1 MKKTML
7 LYLLIALSGA
17 VSAQDR
23 RAAQID
29 SMMSFA
35 AGKGLFNGVLCVA
48 EKGNMVYHKSF
59 GYANYDTK
67 EPVSEHTLFNLC
79 SVTKQF
85 TAMGI
90 LMLMERG
97 KLGLDDSLRQYFPEL
112 PYSGVTLR
120 HMLHHTSGLPDYM
133 MQAMQHWDED
143 NEASNKEAIALLAAN
158 RPPVLFQP
166 GDKFQY
172 CNTGYILLATVI
184 EQVSGMSYAD
194 FLQQNMFDPLGMVQS
209 KVYRTVFDESKQRG
223 IAYGYILDM
232 QQGKMVLPENDPRY
246 RKQVNTL
253 TGTYGDG
260 GVFSS
265 SSDMWKWENALKT
278 EQLVKKST
286 MEAAFTSG
294 LLNNG
299 QTAGY
304 GFGWFVSRDAAGRKM
319 VVHTGGWPGYRN
331 AFIRYPDQD
340 ISILVLRNNEVEF
353 MGIQPAVVN
362 ILEGKPF
369 EMPKSSLAQAL
380 AIEKT
385 GNK

>member
-133 MQAMQHWDED
+133 IQAMQHWAEG
-143 NEASNKEAIALLAAN
+143 NEASNKEAIALLAAK
-158 RPPVLFQP
+158 RPPVLVQP
-166 GDKFQY
+166 VDRYKD
-172 CNTGYILLATVI
+172 CN
-184 EQVSGMSYAD
+184 
-194 FLQQNMFDPLGMVQS
+194 
-209 KVYRTVFDESKQRG
+209 
-223 IAYGYILDM
+223 
-232 QQGKMVLPENDPRY
+232 QG
-246 RKQVNTL
+246 
-253 TGTYGDG
+253 
-260 GVFSS
+260 
-265 SSDMWKWENALKT
+265 
-278 EQLVKKST
+278 
-286 MEAAFTSG
+286 
-294 LLNNG
+294 
-299 QTAGY
+299 
-304 GFGWFVSRDAAGRKM
+304 
-319 VVHTGGWPGYRN
+319 
-331 AFIRYPDQD
+331 
-340 ISILVLRNNEVEF
+340 
-353 MGIQPAVVN
+353 
-362 ILEGKPF
+362 
-369 EMPKSSLAQAL
+369 
-380 AIEKT
+380 
-385 GNK
+385 

>member
-1 MKKTML
+1 ML
-7 LYLLIALSGA
+7 LYLLIAVSGA
-17 VSAQDR
+17 VFAQDR
-23 RAAQID
+23 RAVQID

-35 AGKGLFNGVLCVA
+35 AGKGLFNGVLFVA
-48 EKGNMVYHKSF
+48 EKGKMVYRKSF

-67 EPVSEHTLFNLC
+67 EPITEHTLFNLC
-79 SVTKQF
+79 SVSKQF

-90 LMLMERG
+90 LILMERG

-120 HMLHHTSGLPDYM
+120 HILHHTSGLPDYM
-133 MQAMQHWDED
+133 MPAMLHWDEG
-143 NEASNKEAIALLAAN
+143 NQASNPEAIALLATY

-166 GDKFQY
+166 GDRFQY

-232 QQGKMVLPENDPRY
+232 QQGKMVLPENYPRY
-246 RKQVNTL
+246 HKQVNTI
-253 TGTYGDG
+253 TGTFGDG
-260 GVFSS
+260 GVFSC

-294 LLNNG
+294 LLNDG
-299 QTAGY
+299 QAAGY
-304 GFGWFVSRDAAGRKM
+304 GFGWFVSRDAAGRKQ
-319 VVHTGGWPGYRN
+319 VAHTGGWPGHRN

-340 ISILVLRNNEVEF
+340 ISILVLRNNEIEF

-362 ILEGKPF
+362 ILEGKSF
-369 EMPKSSLAQAL
+369 EMPRYSSEQVLAL
-380 AIEKT
+380 SEMFGK
-385 GNK
+385 GN